1 MDEKKSFLLRIDAG
15 LWNELQAWAGDE
27 LRSVNGQV
35 EYILR
40 EAVKVRRRKRDSEAG
55 PGRPSAGGR

>member
-1 MDEKKSFLLRIDAG
+1 MPPKKPFLLRIDVS
-15 LWNELQAWAGDE
+15 LWRELQAWAAQE

-40 EAVKVRRRKRDSEAG
+40 EAVRKRRGRGSMPDQDRG
-55 PGRPSAGGR
+55 PT